1 MFNSAAQKT
10 ATDMRRTKEEAEQTR
25 RSIMGA
31 ALRTF
36 DRRGISRTTMEH
48 IAKTAG
54 VTRGAIYWHF
64 TGKQALLRAIRDEVS
79 LPLVDRADFTLLHD
93 SVGDPLERVERFLV
107 DVITAVDRDPHTRVA
122 CSVMS
127 FKCEYVGELE
137 AELDEFARKV
147 EHSRKSLV
155 QVYSQART
163 QKKLR
168 AGFTPEMA
176 ALETTVF
183 LVGLIRVSL
192 LDGHGISVRKHA
204 RGVIAAHVAS
214 RSAA

>member
-1 MFNSAAQKT
+1 
-10 ATDMRRTKEEAEQTR
+10 MRRTKEEAEQTR
-25 RSIMGA
+25 RDIMTA

-48 IAKTAG
+48 IAKDAG

-64 TGKQALLRAIRDEVS
+64 EHKQALLRAIREEVS

-93 SVGDPLERVERFLV
+93 READPLERVERFMIDML
-107 DVITAVDRDPHTRVA
+107 TAIDRDPQTRLA

-127 FKCEYVGELE
+127 FKCEYVDELE
-137 AELDEFARKV
+137 AELAEFARKI
-147 EHSRKSLV
+147 EHARTSLIEA
-155 QVYSQART
+155 YSQART

-168 AGFTPEMA
+168 AGLSPEMA

-183 LVGLIRVSL
+183 LTGLIRLSL
-192 LDGHGISVRKHA
+192 LDGHGIGVRKQTPA
-204 RGVIAAHVAS
+204 LIAAHVDG
-214 RSAA
+214 RRAALAAH

>member
-1 MFNSAAQKT
+1 
-10 ATDMRRTKEEAEQTR
+10 MRRTKEEAEQTR

-36 DRRGISRTTMEH
+36 DEHGISRTTMEH

-54 VTRGAIYWHF
+54 VTRGAVYWHF
-64 TGKQALLRAIRDEVS
+64 ADKQALLRAIRDEVS

-93 SVGDPLERVERFLV
+93 SARDPLERVQRFLL
-107 DVITAVDRDPHTRVA
+107 DIMTVIDRDPQTRVA

-127 FKCEYVGELE
+127 FKCEYVDELE
-137 AELDEFARKV
+137 EELAEFARKV

-155 QVYSQART
+155 QVYSQARA

-176 ALETTVF
+176 ALETTIF

-192 LDGHGISVRKHA
+192 LDGHGISVRKHVRA
-204 RGVIAAHVAS
+204 LIAAHVAG
-214 RSAA
+214 RRALKAH